1 MWDSEGNYKHK
12 RLIIHLF
19 FHTTNSPSVMNRVVV
34 TAKQSAALITDWW
47 TLWQWYF
54 PHISLSSAIHVQVE
68 GTAVSVGW
76 SSPFS
81 TSSSFPGRISRHS
94 RSRWERLPPNWTRNT
109 GNDKSCLS
117 DSQMS
122 ELVSWPLK
130 LNPNPANQSPML
142 LPSRSALMHPVIF
155 SRLSCYHL
163 VNSAGAIVTP
173 GRTRGLCLCGWHW
186 NWAWLKVN
194 KQLTDVCWAE
204 I

>member
-109 GNDKSCLS
+109 SLVLATLRCLS
-117 DSQMS
+117 WSPD
-122 ELVSWPLK
+122 LWSWTPTQPTK
-130 LNPNPANQSPML
+130 VQCSSHPAQ
-142 LPSRSALMHPVIF
+142 
-155 SRLSCYHL
+155 LSCIQSSSPGCPATIWSIQL
-163 VNSAGAIVTP
+163 VPSSPQAGPEVCVYAVGT
-173 GRTRGLCLCGWHW
+173 GTELGL
-186 NWAWLKVN
+186 K
-194 KQLTDVCWAE
+194 
-204 I
+204 